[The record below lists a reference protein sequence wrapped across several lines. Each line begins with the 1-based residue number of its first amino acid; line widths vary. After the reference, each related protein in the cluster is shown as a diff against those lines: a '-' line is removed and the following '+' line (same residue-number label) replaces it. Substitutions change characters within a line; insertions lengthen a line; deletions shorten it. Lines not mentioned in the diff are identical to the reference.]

1 MNKNTLIG
9 IVLIFALMIGYT
21 VMVSPSK
28 EELAARKKTQDS
40 LLLVQQQKAIDSIE
54 RETAVIKLDSSKTG
68 VISASAV
75 ITPSNGNDSS
85 AINAKQEELYGEFA
99 SLANGTE
106 EEYIVESDL
115 LKLTLTNKGGRVASV
130 QLKDYTT
137 FDGKPLILFNKDSSD
152 FNIAF
157 FAGVRSINT
166 RDLYFKPYWPDNK
179 NEGKKQLFAANKDS
193 VKFAFRAY
201 PVGADSSGNSFIE
214 FLYTVKSDNYMIDFK
229 VNFVNMGN
237 IIRSNTKDINIDWMA
252 RLINQ
257 EKNIVNERNVS
268 TIYYRHADEEV
279 DNLSERK
286 NAEENIST
294 PVKWVSYSQQ
304 FFSSTFIASDYF
316 RDLSVAKTVDPETED
331 KYLQTMM
338 STISMPFKSP
348 DKETFSFSFY
358 YGPNKYNILRKY
370 DLGLEK
376 QIPLGWSFFL
386 MQWINRFA
394 VIPVFNFL
402 EGFNLNYGIIILI
415 LTILL
420 KIVLFPIAY
429 KTYISSAKM
438 RLLKPEIDEIG
449 AKYPKSDDAMK
460 KQQATM
466 ALYKKAGVN
475 PMAGCIP
482 MLLQL
487 PILIALFRFFPAS
500 IELRQ
505 EPFLWAKDLSSY
517 DSVLNLPFNIPF
529 YGDHVSLFTL
539 LMTISTI
546 IYTKINNDMMATGNQ
561 MPGMKTMMYLMPIM
575 FLGFFNSYSAG
586 LSYYYLLAN
595 LITFAQMYIIR
606 RFVDEKK
613 LHAQIQ
619 ENKKK
624 PVKKSGFQKRL
635 EEMAKQQQQKRK

>member
-1 MNKNTLIG
+1 MNKNTIIG

-21 VMVSPSK
+21 VMMSPS
-28 EELAARKKTQDS
+28 EEQIAERKRVQDS
-40 LLLVQQQKAIDSIE
+40 IYAAQQLQKADTTQFQQSIAPADTQMRAEANGDGIID
-54 RETAVIKLDSSKTG
+54 TALLQSR
-68 VISASAV
+68 
-75 ITPSNGNDSS
+75 NY
-85 AINAKQEELYGEFA
+85 ELYGEFA
-99 SLANGTE
+99 NAATGDDKE
-106 EEYIVESDL
+106 FIIESDFLKITL
-115 LKLTLTNKGGRVASV
+115 LSKGGRVGKV
-130 QLKDYTT
+130 ELKEYST
-137 FDGKPLILFNKDSSD
+137 FDSKPLILFEENSSD
-152 FNIAF
+152 LNIAF
-157 FAGVRSINT
+157 FAGLNLINT
-166 RDLYFKPYWPDNK
+166 RDLYF
-179 NEGKKQLFAANKDS
+179 E
-193 VKFAFRAY
+193 
-201 PVGADSSGNSFIE
+201 PVFPGDVSADSNKFTVTGDDSLRFAMRLYAGNLNTQGASDKYIE
-214 FLYTVKSDNYMIDFK
+214 FLYTVQSKNYMVDYK
-229 VNFVNMGN
+229 VNFVNMEG
-237 IIRSNTKDINIDWMA
+237 IIASNTKDIAIDWMA
-252 RLINQ
+252 RLISQ
-257 EKNIVNERNVS
+257 EKNHENERNTS
-268 TIYYRHADEEV
+268 TVYLQHADKEV
-279 DNLSERK
+279 DNLKETKDDDIS
-286 NAEENIST
+286 IST

-304 FFSSTFIASDYF
+304 FFSNTFIADDAF
-316 RDLSVAKTVDPETED
+316 RDVSIKKTVEPETET

-338 STISMPFKSP
+338 STITMSYNSRSSEQYDFG
-348 DKETFSFSFY
+348 FY
-358 YGPNKYNILRKY
+358 YGPNKYNVLRKY
-370 DLGLEK
+370 KLDLEK

-438 RLLKPEIDEIG
+438 RLLKPEIEEIN
-449 AKYPKSDDAMK
+449 AKYPKSDEAMK

-505 EPFLWAKDLSSY
+505 EAFLWADDLSSY
-517 DSVLNLPFNIPF
+517 DSVLDLPFTIPF

-546 IYTKINNDMMATGNQ
+546 IYTKLNNDMMSTGNQ

-575 FLGFFNSYSAG
+575 FLGFFNSFSSG

-595 LITFAQMYIIR
+595 LITFAQMFIIR
-606 RFVDEKK
+606 RFVDEQK

-624 PVKKSGFQKRL
+624 PVKKSNFQKRL
-635 EEMAKQQQQKRK
+635 EDMAKQQQQKRR